1 MVGANSAP
9 LPGSGWLMDVSSIM
23 AEAEQGSRVVLAR
36 ANDIPPLPI
45 TFYKQSQL
53 IPNHNH
59 RDLSRISLSL
69 KNDE

>member
-23 AEAEQGSRVVLAR
+23 TEADCAGVVPAL

-45 TFYKQSQL
+45 AFYKQSQL